1 MVERPRNQGCCASSD
16 CPTNF
21 EDRLELGRRRLL
33 LLRRVSVLGSGSLT
47 LVALVLLASGSDLA
61 GRVAWAAAVWGLP
74 MLLRWAR
81 QLMSGRRVML
91 PLLLAAGLVAAGVA
105 GWPIVPALA
114 VATLLTVDL
123 LRQGNRRDV
132 AALEGKQRH
141 VAFPA
146 G

>member
-1 MVERPRNQGCCASSD
+1 MVERARAQGCCASSD

-21 EDRLELGRRRLL
+21 EDRLDLGRRRLL
-33 LLRRVSVLGSGSLT
+33 LLRRVTALGSGSLT

-74 MLLRWAR
+74 PLLRWTR
-81 QLMSGRRVML
+81 ELMSGRRIVL
-91 PLLLAAGLVAAGVA
+91 PLVLTAVVVAVGVA

-114 VATLLTVDL
+114 VTTLLTVDL
-123 LRQGNRRDV
+123 VQQ
-132 AALEGKQRH
+132 GKQRH
-141 VAFPA
+141 VASPV